1 MRTVSTLLTGILCLA
16 AIHSISPVS
25 AADEAA
31 KLKAR
36 ATVER
41 QIEAF
46 RKDDA
51 TTAYAQ
57 AAPAIQEM
65 FSSPET
71 FIEMVRKGYAA
82 VYRARSFSID
92 RVEENGDDGIA
103 LGVKL
108 QDENGIDWMA
118 LYSLEKQSDG
128 DWRISGCRLVKA
140 PGSAA

>member
-1 MRTVSTLLTGILCLA
+1 MRAVLSLLIALILLTPA
-16 AIHSISPVS
+16 Q
-25 AADEAA
+25 AADDAA
-31 KLKAR
+31 RSEAR

-51 TTAYAQ
+51 ATAYAQ
-57 AAPAIQEM
+57 AAPSIQNM
-65 FSSPET
+65 FTSPDT
-71 FIEMVRKGYAA
+71 FIEMVKKGYAA

-92 RVEENGDDGIA
+92 RVEESGEDGIA

>member
-1 MRTVSTLLTGILCLA
+1 MRAVLA
-16 AIHSISPVS
+16 LFVLAFLSGPTF

-31 KLKAR
+31 QSQAR

-51 TTAYAQ
+51 ATAYAQ
-57 AAPAIQEM
+57 AAPAIQSM
-65 FSSPET
+65 FPSPDS
-71 FIEMVRKGYAA
+71 FIAMVRSGYKP
-82 VYRARSFSID
+82 VYRARRFSVD
-92 RVEENGDDGIA
+92 RIEPAGEDGMA
-103 LGVKL
+103 LGVSL
-108 QDENGIDWMA
+108 QDEEGVDWMA

-128 DWRISGCRLVKA
+128 AWRINGCKLVKA